1 MKTRLSLAVLASVLM
16 SSTTLAGGAAAQTT
30 PAVATSQP
38 LTPER
43 VFADPDLSGPKAV
56 GVKLSPDGTLLTFLK
71 PKADNG
77 QVQDLWAVPVKGG
90 DPFMLIDSTSLTT
103 PGKVLSEAEKSR
115 RERMR
120 ISARGIVGY
129 DWSENSQS
137 ILVPVDGDIFLYDR
151 ATKAVKRV
159 TDTPGGVVDARL
171 SPRGDAISYVRDG
184 ALVLQDL
191 KTGQA
196 TPLTPKGEGAISYA
210 TAEFV
215 AQEEQFR
222 FVGYWWSPSG
232 TQIAYQKTD
241 ETNVKIAQRAEIG
254 GEGITIAQQRY
265 PFAGTP
271 NAVVELYIKTLG
283 NDTPVKVD
291 LGSNPDIYLGRVN
304 WSKDGKTL
312 YVQRLSRDQHT
323 LDLLKVD
330 PATGKSSVLLSDTS
344 NTWVLLTNDFRLLA
358 DGSFLWSSESDGN
371 RHLYYYGADGKL
383 IRQVTHGD
391 WPVDHLADIN
401 EKTGEVWFEASK
413 ETPLVRQLYKVSY
426 KTPGEPVAMTHGDG
440 WWGAEV
446 SGGGAA
452 FIGSYSDPSTPPQ
465 TALYDGTGKR
475 LRWIEENRLDAT
487 HPYAPYKDEYPAP
500 EFGSLK
506 AADGQSVYYSMLKPR
521 NFDPKKKY
529 PVVVSIYGGP
539 HVMPTVRKTWVSP
552 VNRLFQEA
560 GFIVFTLD
568 NRGTANR
575 SAKFQSAT
583 YKHLGGP
590 DIDDQIMGAH
600 WLQQQSY
607 VDATRIG
614 IMGWSYG
621 GFTTLMALTAK
632 DTPFAAGAAGAPP
645 TQWALYDTAYT
656 ERYMSTPQANPDG
669 YAASDVLN
677 RIDNLKPGALLLMQ
691 GMADDNVQFSNST
704 RVMLALQ
711 KKSVPFELML
721 YPGERHGLHGNERNL
736 QRYRL
741 YLDFFKRKLMPET
754 TTGAK

>member
-1 MKTRLSLAVLASVLM
+1 MKSRLPLAVLATVLL
-16 SSTTLAGGAAAQTT
+16 SSTLLAGGGLMNSTWAQSAPAAA
-30 PAVATSQP
+30 VP

-43 VFADPDLSGPKAV
+43 VFADPNLSGPKAV

-71 PKADNG
+71 PKADNS

-90 DPFMLIDSTSLTT
+90 EPFMLIDSASLTT
-103 PGKVLSEAEKSR
+103 PTKALSEAEKSR

-120 ISARGIVGY
+120 VSARGIVAFA
-129 DWSENSQS
+129 WSENSQS
-137 ILVPVDGDIFLYDR
+137 ILVPVDGDIYMYDR
-151 ATKAVKRV
+151 STKAVKRV
-159 TDTPGGVVDARL
+159 ADTPGDKVDARL
-171 SPRGDAISYVRDG
+171 SPKGDAISYVRDG
-184 ALVLQDL
+184 TLFMQDL
-191 KTGQA
+191 KTGQETQLA
-196 TPLTPKGEGAISYA
+196 PNAEGAISYA

-215 AQEEQFR
+215 AEEELDR
-222 FVGYWWSPSG
+222 FTGYWWSPAG

-241 ETNVKIAQRAEIG
+241 ETNVKTAQRVEIG
-254 GEGITIAQQRY
+254 GEGVNIVNQRY

-283 NDTPVKVD
+283 VEGPVKVD
-291 LGSNPDIYLGRVN
+291 LGGNPDIYLGRVT
-304 WSKDGKTL
+304 WSKDGRAL

-330 PATGKSSVLLSDTS
+330 PATGKSSVLLSES
-344 NTWVLLTNDFRLLA
+344 SATWVMLTNDFHLLS
-358 DGSFLWSSESDGN
+358 DGSFIWSSDRDGN
-371 RHLYYYGADGKL
+371 RHIYYYGADGKL
-383 IRQVTHGD
+383 VRQVTHGD
-391 WPVDHLADIN
+391 WPVDHVSAVN

-413 ETPLVRQLYKVSY
+413 DTPLEHQLYKVNY
-426 KTPGEPVAMTHGDG
+426 KTVGEPAALTAGAG
-440 WWGAEV
+440 WWTADV
-446 SGGGAA
+446 SDNGAA
-452 FIGSYSDPSTPPQ
+452 FVGDYSDPSTPPQ
-465 TALYDGTGKR
+465 TALYDGSGKR

-506 AADGQSVYYSMLKPR
+506 AADGQLVYYSMLKPKG
-521 NFDPKKKY
+521 FDPKKKY
-529 PVVVSIYGGP
+529 PVIVSIYGGP
-539 HVMPTVRKTWVSP
+539 DVLPTVRKAWVAPS
-552 VNRLFQEA
+552 NRLFQEA
-560 GFIVFTLD
+560 GYIVFTLD
-568 NRGTANR
+568 NRGTSNR
-575 SAKFQSAT
+575 SVKFQSAT
-583 YKHLGGP
+583 YKHLGGV

-607 VDATRIG
+607 VDAAHIG

-621 GFTTLMALTAK
+621 GFTTMMAMTAK

-656 ERYMSTPQANPDG
+656 ERYMSTPQVNPEG

-677 RIDNLKPGALLLMQ
+677 RIGNLKPGALLLMQ

-704 RVMLALQ
+704 RIMLALQ
-711 KKSVPFELML
+711 QRSVPFELML

-741 YLDFFKRKLMPET
+741 YLDFFKRKLMPD
-754 TTGAK
+754 AK